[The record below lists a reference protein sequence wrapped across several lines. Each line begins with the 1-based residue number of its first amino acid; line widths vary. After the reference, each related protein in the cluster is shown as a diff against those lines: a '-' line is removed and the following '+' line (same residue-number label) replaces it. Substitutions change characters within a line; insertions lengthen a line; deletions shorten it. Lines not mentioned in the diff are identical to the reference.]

1 MRIRILQ
8 FSNGFCAK
16 LERVKKKALLEVDL
30 TLKALIKLF
39 ETTTFRNKAQD

>member
-1 MRIRILQ
+1 MRIRFLQ